1 MSGNASTRGSIALF
15 GSGETGK
22 YGRQV
27 QEALLLRHPKPVR
40 VTIVETPAGF
50 QNNIDSV
57 TAKLRT
63 FYEHNLQNARPQVT
77 IAAAR
82 RKGSAHDPD
91 DPAVAA
97 TLADADVIFAGPGS
111 PTYAAR
117 MLRDTRTLAAM
128 RTKHAEGATFVFA
141 SAAAMA
147 VGAWVLPVY
156 EMFKVGDEPGWQ
168 PGLDLL
174 GDRGLRVAVVPHWN
188 NAEGGADLDTRCAFI
203 GETRFAGMRE
213 QLPSDVAVLGI
224 DEHTAVVIDGDD
236 EATVLGAGTA
246 TIMRG
251 ERTEVIA
258 TRQTFPLQWLRP

>member
-1 MSGNASTRGSIALF
+1 MSAGSSAPGAIAIF

-27 QEALLLRHPKPVR
+27 QEALLLRYAKPVR

-50 QNNIDSV
+50 QTNVDSV

-63 FYEHNLQNARPQVT
+63 FYEHNLQNAKPVVT

-91 DPAVAA
+91 DPAIAA
-97 TLADADVIFAGPGS
+97 LLDDADVIFAGPGS
-111 PTYAAR
+111 PTYATR
-117 MLRDTRTLAAM
+117 MLRDTRTWETM
-128 RTKHAEGATFVFA
+128 RTRHAAGSTLVFA

-156 EMFKVGDEPGWQ
+156 EIFKVGDDPHWQ

-174 GDRGLRVAVVPHWN
+174 GERGLHVAVVPHWN
-188 NAEGGADLDTRCAFI
+188 NAEGGPELDTRCAFV
-203 GETRFAGMRE
+203 GEERFAALHAM
-213 QLPSDVAVLGI
+213 LPADVTVLGI
-224 DEHTAVVIDGDD
+224 DEHTAVVIDGDE
-236 EATVLGAGTA
+236 EAMVQGAGTA
-246 TIMRG
+246 TIVRG
-251 ERTEVIA
+251 DRVEVIA
-258 TRQTFPLQWLRP
+258 ARQTFPLSWLRR